1 MNIQETIFQID
12 SKLKEISISEEPS
25 SSKSTNSNV
34 NSNVNSFLE
43 NSFEGRNNSNG
54 ILPNLSIKCF
64 NGNPIEF
71 QSFFW
76 FISSSHTWKGLF
88 QKYYEIQLLGTFLRW
103 PAITSIPGLSLTF
116 ENYNQA
122 IEIVEKRYG
131 NKQPIITSH
140 TDQLFSI
147 APITSTNDIKKIRE
161 TYDKIQTNVRNLP
174 SLDIE
179 DNSQYG
185 PALIS
190 IVMSKLSEDI
200 KLQISRSMPISREWD
215 VDEFYQPY

>member
-1 MNIQETIFQID
+1 M
-12 SKLKEISISEEPS
+12 
-25 SSKSTNSNV
+25 
-34 NSNVNSFLE
+34 
-43 NSFEGRNNSNG
+43 
-54 ILPNLSIKCF
+54 
-64 NGNPIEF
+64 
-71 QSFFW
+71 
-76 FISSSHTWKGLF
+76 
-88 QKYYEIQLLGTFLRW
+88 GTFLRW

-190 IVMSKLSEDI
+190 IVMSKLSED
-200 KLQISRSMPISREWD
+200 KNCKFHGQCLSVANETSMNFISLTKGNRT
-215 VDEFYQPY
+215 

>member
-1 MNIQETIFQID
+1 M
-12 SKLKEISISEEPS
+12 
-25 SSKSTNSNV
+25 
-34 NSNVNSFLE
+34 
-43 NSFEGRNNSNG
+43 
-54 ILPNLSIKCF
+54 
-64 NGNPIEF
+64 
-71 QSFFW
+71 
-76 FISSSHTWKGLF
+76 
-88 QKYYEIQLLGTFLRW
+88 
-103 PAITSIPGLSLTF
+103 SLTF

-161 TYDKIQTNVRNLP
+161 TYGKIQTNVRNLP

-200 KLQISRSMPISREWD
+200 KLQISRSMPISRE
-215 VDEFYQPY
+215 